1 MVGHLERRPPRPSW
15 LRPGVPSTLERAI
28 LRALAK
34 DPAVRPTMYELAREL
49 GDLATAMS
57 SDALRI
63 AV

>member
-1 MVGHLERRPPRPSW
+1 
-15 LRPGVPSTLERAI
+15 
-28 LRALAK
+28 
-34 DPAVRPTMYELAREL
+34 MYELARDL

>member
-1 MVGHLERRPPRPSW
+1 M
-15 LRPGVPSTLERAI
+15 
-28 LRALAK
+28 AK
-34 DPAVRPTMYELAREL
+34 DASLRPTMYELAREL